1 MRLIGEKGVGARAR
15 DDARVPGQQE
25 AVDMHIGVSQEE
37 LHGRRHEFLRR
48 QDAEV
53 LQSLLL
59 CREHRR
65 RLSRRCRLKA
75 NAEEDDRPFGILPR
89 GGKRVERRVDDADVR
104 ARRLR
109 RGEARCAPGDFQ
121 HVAEGRDDD
130 VLLPRVR
137 DRRVDIGVVRHADG
151 TAGT

>member
-65 RLSRRCRLKA
+65 RLGRRCRLKSD
-75 NAEEDDRPFGILPR
+75 AEEDNRLFGILPR
-89 GGKRVERRVDDADVR
+89 GGKRVERRVDDA
-104 ARRLR
+104 
-109 RGEARCAPGDFQ
+109 
-121 HVAEGRDDD
+121 
-130 VLLPRVR
+130 
-137 DRRVDIGVVRHADG
+137 
-151 TAGT
+151 